1 MADLYTS
8 IRRFVMP
15 LSFSSL
21 LKLFQFCMRQ
31 RYKWKYVL
39 CTNSKKLLITV
50 SDSFPVSRVPA
61 LNRWSQK
68 LRSIYASIFVTTCPF
83 EKKELR
89 NAFIKFL
96 LWVRNV
102 IVLENH
108 SVSTMLPQTRLA
120 RLSRYRFSAI
130 GTGLLR
136 KHVPVCTS
144 CVLVLKL
151 FQVFLWNYRYFPIS
165 RLHRL
170 AFREEINV
178 TVSFRLAEQSK
189 SAEGE
194 RYCLLWPNWGT
205 RK

>member
-1 MADLYTS
+1 MEVCALYKLGK
-8 IRRFVMP
+8 IAYHCVRFISGFPGTCSKP
-15 LSFSSL
+15 LKSEV
-21 LKLFQFCMRQ
+21 K
-31 RYKWKYVL
+31 VNL
-39 CTNSKKLLITV
+39 CEHICHNMSV
-50 SDSFPVSRVPA
+50 G
-61 LNRWSQK
+61 
-68 LRSIYASIFVTTCPF
+68 
-83 EKKELR
+83 KKELR

-96 LWVRNV
+96 LWVQNV
-102 IVLENH
+102 IVLDNH

-120 RLSRYRFSAI
+120 RLSRYSFSAI

-178 TVSFRLAEQSK
+178 TVFSFSWTIEKCRGWKILPFVAKLRNKKITQIRVCS
-189 SAEGE
+189 S
-194 RYCLLWPNWGT
+194 Y
-205 RK
+205 RKL